1 MGWPSDTT
9 TSRPPSPPSG
19 PMTSART
26 KALHDKVNSLL
37 CSYEFDAPLDGL
49 LPHAST
55 LCILSY
61 EPQGLHQ
68 DHPLGHQG
76 TGARREEEEKDKS
89 PKESAPAPVKPAS
102 QPIQIGQPT
111 PKPDLG
117 PTPSVE
123 HRFPPPI
130 YKKSI
135 TEAYRLSV
143 RFQPA

>member
-1 MGWPSDTT
+1 
-9 TSRPPSPPSG
+9 
-19 PMTSART
+19 MTRART

-37 CSYEFDAPLDGL
+37 CSYEFDAQLDGL

-68 DHPLGHQG
+68 DHPLGRQD
-76 TGARREEEEKDKS
+76 TGARREEEGKNKS
-89 PKESAPAPVKPAS
+89 LEESATAPVKPAS

-111 PKPDLG
+111 PKPDLE

-130 YKKSI
+130 CKKTI

-143 RFQPA
+143 RSQPA